1 MKQVTIGGQAWLPE
15 GSSAAS
21 AATGLSLLHLW
32 GLQLW
37 GRAGGRAWV
46 LPYPHP
52 GPVCPG
58 SGAEPSTANSSPTWK
73 NTGRSRDC
81 GSRTPTRTR
90 PSAASCS
97 SGPGRPARAQQGS
110 RHGPPSALCSQ
121 PPGTPAPHPPRGCF
135 LSLLPPSVHP
145 AGVCVCVHAHVCM
158 CVHRCL
164 VQPSFCLGPR
174 VCLSVP
180 SSPHCPSEA

>member
-1 MKQVTIGGQAWLPE
+1 MAAVTVILAEEQPGQRPRGGRTLWVT
-15 GSSAAS
+15 GTHSSPS
-21 AATGLSLLHLW
+21 RLW

-37 GRAGGRAWV
+37 GRVGGRAWV
-46 LPYPHP
+46 LPDPHP

-97 SGPGRPARAQQGS
+97 SGPGHPAWAQQGS
-110 RHGPPSALCSQ
+110 RHGPPSAPCSQ
-121 PPGTPAPHPPRGCF
+121 PPSTPAPTPLAGVFCLCSLP
-135 LSLLPPSVHP
+135 LSTQQ
-145 AGVCVCVHAHVCM
+145 VCVCVHAHVCM

-164 VQPSFCLGPR
+164 VQPSFCLCPR

-180 SSPHCPSEA
+180 